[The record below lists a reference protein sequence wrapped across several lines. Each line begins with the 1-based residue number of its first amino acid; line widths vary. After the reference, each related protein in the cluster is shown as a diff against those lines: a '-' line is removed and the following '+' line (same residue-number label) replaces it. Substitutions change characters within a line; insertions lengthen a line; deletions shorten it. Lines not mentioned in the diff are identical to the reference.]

1 MIGRT
6 KRDIS
11 EILLN
16 GLRRLEYRGYDSSGL
31 SINDDTVNG
40 FHVFKSVGKVQS
52 LADKVLNQ
60 KEVNLEKMVSSHI
73 GIAHTRWATHGSP
86 NEMNSH
92 PVSSDDENTFVVVH
106 NGIISNHKDLR
117 CYLTKKGYKFTT
129 ETDTECAAKLALYV
143 YRDSLKKKKPKDFV
157 EVVKKV
163 IRHCTGA
170 YAFIFISKVFPGEL
184 VAVRKS
190 SPLLIGVKTDTKMTL
205 DFFDVNFGTAK
216 DDCPTSPLM
225 SASAGTSEEKEREN
239 KENINRSGMQ
249 KTDINVQNTAEDECL
264 ATNSFAELLGSPGIK
279 NTQVDDIARGMESFS
294 LQSQSPKPAAME
306 IFIASDA
313 SAIIEHTK
321 KVIYLEDDDI
331 AHIGGG
337 KLMIHRPN
345 SRERDQGPSD
355 IRKVNTL
362 DTEIAQI
369 MKGNF
374 DDFMLKEIFEQTE
387 SVVNTMRGRI
397 NFDTQ
402 TVSLGGLSQFLK
414 NIRRSQRLMFIACG
428 TSYHSCLATRA
439 LFEEMIDLP
448 VTVELASDFV
458 DRRGPVLRSD
468 CVFFISQ
475 SGETADTIIA
485 MRYCLERGA
494 LCVGIT
500 NTVGST
506 ISRETHCGVH
516 INAGPEIGV
525 ASTKAYSS
533 QFIALVLI
541 ALQLSQDNLSHTER
555 RAEIIDGLAE
565 ISSQIKTTL
574 ELSEKIKKIAKSFSN
589 ASLLIL
595 GRGYHFATCLEG
607 ALKIKE
613 VAYIHSEGILTG
625 ELKHGPLALVDDSI
639 NIIMIVTGDGM
650 MEKTFNALNQ
660 IKARNGSPMVICS
673 KDIHHEFDGMNCISV
688 PKTVDCLMGLLT
700 VIPLQLLSYYLAKD
714 RNYDVDC
721 PRNLAK
727 SVTVE

>member
-1 MIGRT
+1 MKHRT
-6 KRDIS
+6 KEGITD
-11 EILLN
+11 ILLN

-31 SINDDTVNG
+31 CIRDNSTG
-40 FHVFKSVGKVQS
+40 YHVFKSVGKVQS
-52 LADKVLNQ
+52 LADKVKKQDSVDLQRNV
-60 KEVNLEKMVSSHI
+60 KSHI
-73 GIAHTRWATHGSP
+73 GIAHTRWATHGVP

-92 PVSSDDENTFVVVH
+92 PISSDDDNTFVVVH
-106 NGIISNHKDLR
+106 NGIISNHADLR

-129 ETDTECAAKLALYV
+129 DTDTECAAKLALYI
-143 YRDSLKKKKPKDFV
+143 YRESLEKQSPKTFV

-170 YAFIFISKVFPGEL
+170 YAFIFISKIFPGEL

-190 SPLLIGVKTDTKMTL
+190 SPLLIGVKTETKMTL
-205 DFFDVNFGTAK
+205 DFFDVNFGTIK
-216 DDCPTSPLM
+216 DDFPTSPLL
-225 SASAGTSEEKEREN
+225 SASIMTASSEEIKN
-239 KENINRSGMQ
+239 KENITERNTKKENKNAIGD
-249 KTDINVQNTAEDECL
+249 KFTDKYT
-264 ATNSFAELLGSPGIK
+264 TNSAAEMLASPSA
-279 NTQVDDIARGMESFS
+279 NNSSVMEIARGINSFS
-294 LQSQSPKPAAME
+294 LKSNSPTQAPME

-331 AHIGGG
+331 AHIKEGS
-337 KLMIHRPN
+337 LMIHRPN
-345 SRERDQGPSD
+345 TKERDQGPSD
-355 IRKVNTL
+355 VRKVNTI

-369 MKGNF
+369 MKG
-374 DDFMLKEIFEQTE
+374 DYEHFMLKEIFEQSD

-397 NFDTQ
+397 NFETQ
-402 TVSLGGLSQFLK
+402 TVSLGGLSQFLN
-414 NIRRSQRLMFIACG
+414 NIRRSQRLVFIACG

-439 LFEEMIDLP
+439 LFEELIDIP
-448 VTVELASDFV
+448 VAVELASDFV

-468 CVFFISQ
+468 CVFFVSQ

-485 MRYCLERGA
+485 MKYCLSRGA
-494 LCVGIT
+494 MCVGIT

-541 ALQLSQDNLSHTER
+541 ALQLAQDNLSHAQR
-555 RAEIIDGLAE
+555 RNEIISGLSE

-574 ELSEKIKKIAKSFSN
+574 TLNDKIKELAKQMSD

-595 GRGYHFATCLEG
+595 GRGYQHATCLEG

-625 ELKHGPLALVDDSI
+625 ELKHGPLALVDDNI
-639 NIIMIVTGDGM
+639 NIIMVVTGDGVI
-650 MEKTFNALNQ
+650 EKTLNALNQ
-660 IKARNGSPMVICS
+660 IKARNGSPIVICS
-673 KDIHHEFDGMNCISV
+673 KDIKEEFQGMNHISV

-714 RNYDVDC
+714 RGYDVDC